1 MNGAMQAI
9 SQDEIFGNDR
19 LDFVR
24 EELARLEE
32 AA

>member
-1 MNGAMQAI
+1 VPPEAAKPPVPVPWSKWRHGH
-9 SQDEIFGNDR
+9 
-19 LDFVR
+19 